1 MGKTKNPN
9 RRINSRNT
17 ASVGERRW
25 TPLIL
30 IIVLGILIYL
40 ICTFTGCKPTKV
52 IVERRDTIRES
63 VIEYI
68 PRDTTFILPMDSS
81 SLKALIECRGNVA
94 YLTGIINYKPGQ
106 NIKPPAVSI
115 QQNVLSVE
123 CKIDSIKVVK
133 AWNEK
138 HVTTVERTNTVVVK
152 KENYLTGWQWFQLW
166 TGRILGGIVLLVVIF
181 WILKKYLK
189 LQIPLLK

>member
-1 MGKTKNPN
+1 MEKTKNQN

-94 YLTGIINYKPGQ
+94 YLTGIINYKP
-106 NIKPPAVSI
+106 
-115 QQNVLSVE
+115 
-123 CKIDSIKVVK
+123 
-133 AWNEK
+133 
-138 HVTTVERTNTVVVK
+138 
-152 KENYLTGWQWFQLW
+152 
-166 TGRILGGIVLLVVIF
+166 
-181 WILKKYLK
+181 
-189 LQIPLLK
+189 